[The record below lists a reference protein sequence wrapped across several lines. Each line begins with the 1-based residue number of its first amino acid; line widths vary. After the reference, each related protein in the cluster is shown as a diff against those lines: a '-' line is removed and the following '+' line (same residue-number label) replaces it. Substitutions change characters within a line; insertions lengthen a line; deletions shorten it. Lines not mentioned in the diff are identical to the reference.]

1 MQHWERVRRCFT
13 PREADSHKGT
23 YGTLL
28 TVCGSYGMAGAAI
41 LSAKAA
47 LRSGV
52 GLTACVLPQS
62 IYPIVAGAVPEAV
75 FAPCEDGRVV
85 DAAAPWL
92 HKCTAVLAGC
102 GLGQST
108 AARETVE
115 WLLYSAN
122 KPLVLDADGI
132 NAAARHIP
140 IRKTDSAPLV
150 LTPHSA
156 EMARLLHCTVEEVQ
170 ADRESAAL
178 AAARAWHAVVA
189 LKGHRTMVAD
199 ETGVI
204 FVNPTGNP
212 GMATAGSGDVLA
224 GMIASFLAQGMA
236 ATDAAA
242 CGVYLH
248 GAAGDRA
255 AARLSQQA
263 LIASDL
269 IDELPELFLQ
279 L

>member
-1 MQHWERVRRCFT
+1 R
-13 PREADSHKGT
+13 
-23 YGTLL
+23 
-28 TVCGSYGMAGAAI
+28 TV
-41 LSAKAA
+41 
-47 LRSGV
+47 
-52 GLTACVLPQS
+52 
-62 IYPIVAGAVPEAV
+62 
-75 FAPCEDGRVV
+75 
-85 DAAAPWL
+85 
-92 HKCTAVLAGC
+92 
-102 GLGQST
+102 
-108 AARETVE
+108 
-115 WLLYSAN
+115 
-122 KPLVLDADGI
+122 
-132 NAAARHIP
+132 
-140 IRKTDSAPLV
+140 
-150 LTPHSA
+150 
-156 EMARLLHCTVEEVQ
+156 
-170 ADRESAAL
+170 
-178 AAARAWHAVVA
+178 
-189 LKGHRTMVAD
+189 VAD

-236 ATDAAA
+236 ATDAAV